1 MVGNV
6 RSANEK
12 LLTRTLGVTETSI
25 VPNIYARFVFPKFPC
40 STPIAFPKTACHPV
54 WSDPHVF
61 FGI

>member
-25 VPNIYARFVFPKFPC
+25 VLNIYARFVFPKFG
-40 STPIAFPKTACHPV
+40 PKCALGCLEINLV
-54 WSDPHVF
+54 CF
-61 FGI
+61 LMLGRNFEY

>member
-25 VPNIYARFVFPKFPC
+25 VPNIYARFVFPKFG
-40 STPIAFPKTACHPV
+40 PKCRTQSCMHERTVKPV
-54 WSDPHVF
+54 
-61 FGI
+61 